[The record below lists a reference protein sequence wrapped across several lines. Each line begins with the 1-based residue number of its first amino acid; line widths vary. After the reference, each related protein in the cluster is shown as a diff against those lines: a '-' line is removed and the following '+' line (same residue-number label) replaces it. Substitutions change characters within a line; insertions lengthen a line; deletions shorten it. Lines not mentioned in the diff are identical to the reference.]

1 MRKNEINR
9 WIAVVLLIVSLVCLY
24 GNWVTLPGV
33 FESDLAVEKYR
44 KSLKSA
50 EKEVEDDRER
60 YLDSDYEESDE
71 EVKKY
76 YEDSYNILE
85 KGIKLCKNII
95 DDEGMSAVNLIKGM
109 MWIKD
114 VADCNKGIMT
124 RRALK
129 VYNQLYNM
137 RIILIIMLVIL
148 TILTLL
154 NIFTHII
161 NTRNKGIVTGIV
173 YISNVT
179 VMYII
184 IKWINGKIGTYGFFE
199 ISGLK
204 KGFALSGSLIVSC
217 LCAVAACIIWCV
229 YCYFDE
235 NEKPGLMDIIN
246 RRITI
251 RESFSGT
258 YGMGSTRRTV
268 NVCKFCGN
276 GIAEGETFCTNCGKS
291 IYESRYVEPTR
302 EKTTYKKSGGGLK
315 GSLAS
320 GTSGSVHREKSSSDN
335 TYDNNF
341 FKRPPE
347 L

>member
-1 MRKNEINR
+1 
-9 WIAVVLLIVSLVCLY
+9 
-24 GNWVTLPGV
+24 
-33 FESDLAVEKYR
+33 
-44 KSLKSA
+44 
-50 EKEVEDDRER
+50 
-60 YLDSDYEESDE
+60 
-71 EVKKY
+71 
-76 YEDSYNILE
+76 
-85 KGIKLCKNII
+85 
-95 DDEGMSAVNLIKGM
+95 
-109 MWIKD
+109 
-114 VADCNKGIMT
+114 
-124 RRALK
+124 
-129 VYNQLYNM
+129 
-137 RIILIIMLVIL
+137 
-148 TILTLL
+148 
-154 NIFTHII
+154 
-161 NTRNKGIVTGIV
+161 
-173 YISNVT
+173 
-179 VMYII
+179 
-184 IKWINGKIGTYGFFE
+184 
-199 ISGLK
+199 
-204 KGFALSGSLIVSC
+204 
-217 LCAVAACIIWCV
+217 
-229 YCYFDE
+229 
-235 NEKPGLMDIIN
+235 MDIIN

>member
-1 MRKNEINR
+1 M
-9 WIAVVLLIVSLVCLY
+9 
-24 GNWVTLPGV
+24 
-33 FESDLAVEKYR
+33 
-44 KSLKSA
+44 
-50 EKEVEDDRER
+50 
-60 YLDSDYEESDE
+60 
-71 EVKKY
+71 
-76 YEDSYNILE
+76 
-85 KGIKLCKNII
+85 
-95 DDEGMSAVNLIKGM
+95 
-109 MWIKD
+109 
-114 VADCNKGIMT
+114 
-124 RRALK
+124 
-129 VYNQLYNM
+129 
-137 RIILIIMLVIL
+137 
-148 TILTLL
+148 
-154 NIFTHII
+154 
-161 NTRNKGIVTGIV
+161 
-173 YISNVT
+173 
-179 VMYII
+179 
-184 IKWINGKIGTYGFFE
+184 
-199 ISGLK
+199 
-204 KGFALSGSLIVSC
+204 
-217 LCAVAACIIWCV
+217 

-320 GTSGSVHREKSSSDN
+320 GTFGSVHREKSSSDN